1 MIFNT
6 LRNQAKDKNRSA
18 KNASSR
24 IDITPRDVLKI
35 ILEEIINLYTF
46 YISQGLILV
55 KIFVPDLGMDIKNI
69 IKTIWQ
75 VW

>member
-24 IDITPRDVLKI
+24 IDITPRDALKI
-35 ILEEIINLYTF
+35 IFRGNY
-46 YISQGLILV
+46 
-55 KIFVPDLGMDIKNI
+55 
-69 IKTIWQ
+69 
-75 VW
+75 